1 MHQFKV
7 KYHHTH
13 QARFVQKNSA
23 HYLERSMSQGD
34 FDPLPVALML
44 PVVLMSTLAF
54 INYQ

>member
-34 FDPLPVALML
+34 FDPLPV
-44 PVVLMSTLAF
+44 VLMSTLAF